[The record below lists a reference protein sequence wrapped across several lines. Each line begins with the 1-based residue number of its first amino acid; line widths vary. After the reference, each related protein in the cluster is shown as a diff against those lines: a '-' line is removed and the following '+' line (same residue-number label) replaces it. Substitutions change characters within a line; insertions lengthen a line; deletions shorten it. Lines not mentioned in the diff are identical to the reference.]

1 MKPSKHD
8 IEKPYENYDD
18 EMLFRYYND
27 TKDLSVR
34 NYLAEKYLFIPKIIA
49 KKFLNRGVEYDD
61 ILQVASLALIR
72 AIDRYDIN
80 KGYKFSSY
88 ATPTIVGEVKNYFRD
103 KSKIIRLPRSNS
115 ELLKKIGHARHQLT
129 QQLGRIP
136 SAKEIGDRIG
146 LDEERVIELME
157 SGLSIQADS
166 LDRVVGNGGGDK
178 ELSETI
184 GQEESYFTR
193 IENRDF
199 LIKCIN
205 SFNPLEKRVIKERFF
220 EEKTQREVAEG
231 IGVSQ
236 MYISRMERKLLEK
249 FRHVLR
255 NM

>member
-1 MKPSKHD
+1 MKQNKHD
-8 IEKPYENYDD
+8 IEKPYESYDD
-18 EMLFRYYND
+18 EVLFRHYND

-34 NYLAEKYLFIPKIIA
+34 NYLAEKYLYIPKIIA

-61 ILQVASLALIR
+61 IFQVASLALIR
-72 AIDRYDIN
+72 AIDRYDVS

-88 ATPTIVGEVKNYFRD
+88 ATPTIVGEIKNYFRD

-115 ELLKKIGHARHQLT
+115 ELLKKIGHARNQLA

-157 SGLSIQADS
+157 SGLSVQADS
-166 LDRVVGNGGGDK
+166 LDRVVGDGGDK

-184 GQEESYFTR
+184 GQEESYFAR
-193 IENRDF
+193 IENWDF

-236 MYISRMERKLLEK
+236 MYISRLERKLLEK